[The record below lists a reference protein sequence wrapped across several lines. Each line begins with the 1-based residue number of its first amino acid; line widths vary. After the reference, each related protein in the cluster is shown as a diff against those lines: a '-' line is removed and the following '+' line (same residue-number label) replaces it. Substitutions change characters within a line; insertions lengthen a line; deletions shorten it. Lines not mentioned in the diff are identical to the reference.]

1 MVAELKKKPNT
12 MPQRK
17 KITGPL
23 WRQKTYAP
31 RSSVATLILMMIE
44 WLRANIMYPDVGY
57 QVEKLFNPR
66 QYLQYFMNYQTGFR
80 INTPHIVF
88 TFAEIIRRI
97 QCLIVVLKKI
107 DRSNEDFGVAEN
119 LRVSM
124 GRFRAYILDCG
135 SRDACEYDIL
145 NTLCKI
151 HNVMYQTIK
160 NITA

>member
-1 MVAELKKKPNT
+1 MR
-12 MPQRK
+12 PQIPRRK
-17 KITGPL
+17 KIMGPPP
-23 WRQKTYAP
+23 RRRTYAP
-31 RSSVATLILMMIE
+31 RSSVAMLIRDMIE
-44 WLRANIMYPDVGY
+44 WLRANIMYPDVCNK
-57 QVEKLFNPR
+57 VETLFNPR
-66 QYLQYFMNYQTGFR
+66 QYLQYFMNYKTGFR

-107 DRSNEDFGVAEN
+107 DQSNEDFGVAEN

-124 GRFRAYILDCG
+124 IKFRAYILDCG

-145 NTLCKI
+145 HTLCKI

-160 NITA
+160 NITT